1 MATYYI
7 NSDLGKEKVNGI
19 SKVGDRVQLTDGT
32 WIQKTENGYSA
43 TKNGQSMDVQVG
55 GSPSANSSSSSS
67 TDNGNYSS
75 DVTASESSSRS
86 PLYPSAESVFG
97 QQQETQTQKPSAS
110 EIAKNATN
118 AVTEGLYTIGTELGM
133 SYIDQLKNAGDTK
146 LLSDGYTLRRE
157 ADGSYSASKGG
168 SSAKVYID
176 NDAVKRDTL
185 LNEAIRGASGQSNPY
200 MVGTAKGYELLQ
212 QAKDTGSPVWAPDNS
227 EWSYDKETGG
237 FYTNRNGV
245 RTPITADKN
254 AINREYAAQK
264 QKEQSAQKEATSNVA
279 PPEQASGAQ
288 YVIGSALG
296 VLRADNMKPG
306 DRMQTADDTW
316 VFRNEDGSY
325 TAKRNNQDYSVV
337 IDREAAQRDP
347 QWAILTAPPA
357 KDTDDTGKKGKKS
370 SKKSSGSSSSGGS
383 GTYTFPAAS
392 TGTQKTPTT
401 TATGTDRASLRKQAA
416 TAQKEMGDL
425 ARQISVAKIRGKD
438 TSALQAKY
446 NEAKA
451 RYDAA
456 NTQIQAPQQL
466 STPGA
471 RQEQFDQRQ
480 TLMELATQQAAE
492 RKDAWQSLPT
502 VRDSERFSNIDDVT
516 TGRMRGAEQQQ
527 IAGAV
532 KALQK
537 DAWRSLP
544 TVRDSE
550 RFNVPSQTDT
560 LVQQAITQA
569 PRTLSGKPYL
579 PENDGGFSHSSGTS
593 KSKVDRLAA
602 QQMNIAMANDDY
614 DTIRR
619 IREQNNYLDDNESFK
634 YLAGRAKTGLLGAIQ
649 GVGNALSY
657 LFQAK
662 EPEGYDWDNPVM
674 TGDQFAESVS
684 GLKQTFSFA
693 DTDAQKFAQRYAG
706 RNIPAAQQTAGSVAE
721 GVAGMLPTI
730 ASNIAVP
737 GSSLYVL
744 FTQAAGSATSDAL
757 QRGAT
762 GQQAVTYGVANGAL
776 EVLTE
781 KMFDGVAGVF
791 GKGAADD
798 ALQSLV
804 RRVTQN
810 EGAQNALLTIADS
823 LGEGFEEFVSEFGDK
838 VLADLLLKDD
848 DRNFRQVLSDAGE
861 SFLVGALTSAVMQ
874 AAGSITKNT
883 TPKQAAEKVN
893 NILQEDIRQEGI
905 NANVRE
911 AAKQS
916 DFDRSTL
923 ETMRPEAFQ
932 TPAWAELLD
941 TQQTT
946 QGTAERGAEG
956 VITGNEASALDEA
969 MRSTFTEALSGI
981 SSDVATNKPQ
991 NVKNLLNA
999 TKEQITRF
1007 IQNAFNKQNQFQYLK
1022 ISDVSPELTET
1033 LRAAGINVDGYA
1045 HALRDND
1052 IRHVE
1057 SSHGSQSNDKYKV
1070 TADMLGD
1077 VQNVIDNYDVLYRGY
1092 DTKNGNPTIAYEKRM
1107 GNRTFYVE
1115 EVLDDGVLGT
1125 KQMLVTGEDSK
1136 PSFLKKM
1143 QKIASVSDDTDVP
1156 ARSGSTGQS
1165 PPGKHVPDA
1174 PYNTSYNPTVA
1185 QSGNSVNQNV
1195 SANDMGAM
1203 RSQFESVPKQA
1214 QTQSNTINSMETG
1227 WDVPEAQRAPIM
1239 YDTISEAK
1247 SLDNARL
1254 RLAQDYAGEMA
1265 ELRGKHN
1272 WSGEEVDMGM
1282 TILDN
1287 YRRAAEQTGDWT
1299 EYSNWRK
1306 EVSAHGTAAGQ
1317 ALQAYAKYSRQTGGG
1332 IVADASAAL
1341 ERAAKKT
1348 NKAEV
1353 MNRVSALAQQYDA
1366 AVGTGQ
1372 ENAKVNVNDLVDI
1385 IKSASTA
1392 RQTGT
1397 LIGNKTPPIVNW
1409 AMNRI
1414 ADYARAEAQA
1424 GGGENLDFLRTFAA
1438 DSIYNIAADTRAVS
1452 AGEQVKTVR
1461 RMGMLS
1467 KVSTVMRNLV
1477 SNNVFDPIDSI
1488 ARNVSVPLDMLVST
1502 ITGTRSVAGDASW
1515 FSAAKRKGS
1524 MDGLARACMEVGLDV
1539 DASGT
1544 AGKYE
1549 NTSNRTFKMSGGVF
1563 SKLMS
1568 VWEAY
1573 EGYTLNA
1580 TDEFQK
1586 GGIEA
1591 SVQKGIDR
1599 LYEKGKITDDSL
1611 RNAGEQEAL
1620 YRTFQ
1625 DKTVLSDAAIG
1636 VRNAINK
1643 AHIGDIGAGDIML
1656 PFAQVPSNLGARAIE
1671 YSPAGL
1677 GVAAADFINM
1687 IDSARKGEFTAAQ
1700 QAKAVQGVGRALT
1713 GSGMIAIAA
1722 AGALRGW
1729 LKVTGDDDDKNKD
1742 ALGKTHGLDGTQLNI
1757 SAALRDLRG
1766 ESAEWQAGD
1775 QLLSIGFLDPLNA
1788 QLTTGALI
1796 ADDIRSEA
1804 GVTAGRVLGNSLSG
1818 ALQSVLDTPV
1828 MSTFQDVATNY
1839 EYSGASTPGG
1849 KMMDAAQKY
1858 AANQLSSV
1866 IPNSLRGIAQG
1877 LDDTERNA
1885 YSSDNVWQQAVD
1897 NAKASIPGLGETL
1910 PVKTDVW
1917 GNPVKNEGGIRNFM
1931 NRNINPGN
1939 VTTYK
1944 PDAVSSEIEKISEA
1958 TNTSLYPDR
1967 TAPRSL
1973 KVDGEAVSLTFE
1985 QRSMYQKAYGDA
1997 YSAAVTSL
2005 MNDKN
2010 YKAMPDSMKAEI
2022 LQQAKDTA
2030 TEQARDSLGIGYE
2043 VKSSAQK
2050 ILEKSGAERNN
2061 ALISAA
2067 VKAQHYLSPETQKQ
2081 LSDVDRQFGGADYVG
2096 LSDELFNSAKEKAN
2110 TYFSAVEAAK
2120 YGGELTET
2128 QKDLAGKDSKEL
2140 ARYFMD
2146 KAIESHYTDAN
2157 KSGTKADEYLKAYR
2171 HGELNDAMALAVLS
2185 DKEVMAYDR
2194 FGRSAKVT
2202 PEMALQAA
2210 NAHAGMKDV
2219 KDEDGKVTSSAQD
2232 QFDAW
2237 LDKQSWTDD
2246 QKSAV
2251 RMGFYSDSVKTYSY
2265 LADQLR
2271 KGNIKTADA
2280 KSELTTSYQAG
2291 WSKNVK
2297 DTGAKMADYIDAI
2310 VEYEDRPSEEAR
2322 KAAGYKNTWTWFCD
2336 YLNTTDLTQE
2346 QKFGIAISMSDYS
2359 DKTKQ
2364 KIWNR
2369 LR

>member
-1 MATYYI
+1 MADYYI
-7 NSDLGKEKVNGI
+7 NSDYGKQLAGSLKA
-19 SKVGDRVQLTDGT
+19 GDMAEASDGST
-32 WIQKTENGYSA
+32 WRKEADGSVTVW
-43 TKNGQSMDVQVG
+43 KNGQTMTGRVGVSAPAVSEAPSFSASPTVETPTLDAATG
-55 GSPSANSSSSSS
+55 GSSQQPTAADYTGSAQEQRDQEQAQARLASEKAKAATEKVTAGLDQSSSDELLNQAIQQASTPEYKISSAQGVLLA
-67 TDNGNYSS
+67 D
-75 DVTASESSSRS
+75 
-86 PLYPSAESVFG
+86 
-97 QQQETQTQKPSAS
+97 
-110 EIAKNATN
+110 
-118 AVTEGLYTIGTELGM
+118 ELRM
-133 SYIDQLKNAGDTK
+133 AGDMAEA
-146 LLSDGYTLRRE
+146 SDGSTWRRE
-157 ADGSYSASKGG
+157 ADGSIS
-168 SSAKVYID
+168 
-176 NDAVKRDTL
+176 
-185 LNEAIRGASGQSNPY
+185 
-200 MVGTAKGYELLQ
+200 
-212 QAKDTGSPVWAPDNS
+212 
-227 EWSYDKETGG
+227 
-237 FYTNRNGV
+237 V
-245 RTPITADKN
+245 RK
-254 AINREYAAQK
+254 
-264 QKEQSAQKEATSNVA
+264 
-279 PPEQASGAQ
+279 
-288 YVIGSALG
+288 
-296 VLRADNMKPG
+296 G
-306 DRMQTADDTW
+306 DRTYKA
-316 VFRNEDGSY
+316 N
-325 TAKRNNQDYSVV
+325 
-337 IDREAAQRDP
+337 IDRVAAKQDP
-347 QWAILTAPPA
+347 QWAILTAPAPA
-357 KDTDDTGKKGKKS
+357 AAQTGRGKKS
-370 SKKSSGSSSSGGS
+370 SRKSSSGSASSGGS

-392 TGTQKTPTT
+392 TGTQKTPTA
-401 TATGTDRASLRKQAA
+401 TANGTDRASLRKQAA

-438 TSALQAKY
+438 TSALQAQY
-446 NEAKA
+446 NAAKA

-456 NTQIQAPQQL
+456 NAQIKAPQQL
-466 STPGA
+466 STSAA
-471 RQEQFDQRQ
+471 RQEKFDQRQ

-502 VRDSERFSNIDDVT
+502 VRDSERFSDIDNVT
-516 TGRMRGAEQQQ
+516 TGRMRSAEQQQ

-537 DAWRSLP
+537 DTWRSLP
-544 TVRDSE
+544 TVQDSG
-550 RFNVPSQTDT
+550 RFNIPSQTDS
-560 LVQQAITQA
+560 LMQQAIAKT

-593 KSKVDRLAA
+593 KSMVDRLAA

-674 TGDQFAESVS
+674 TGEQFAESVS

-693 DTDAQKFAQRYAG
+693 DTDAQKFAQQYAG

-721 GVAGMLPTI
+721 GVAGMIPTI

-744 FTQAAGSATSDAL
+744 FTQAAGSATTDAL
-757 QRGAT
+757 QRGAS

-823 LGEGFEEFVSEFGDK
+823 LGEGFEEFASEFGDK

-916 DFDRSTL
+916 DFDRGTL

-946 QGTAERGAEG
+946 QGTAERGTEG
-956 VITGNEASALDEA
+956 VITRGEVNKN
-969 MRSTFTEALSGI
+969 STA
-981 SSDVATNKPQ
+981 P
-991 NVKNLLNA
+991 
-999 TKEQITRF
+999 EQTT
-1007 IQNAFNKQNQFQYLK
+1007 
-1022 ISDVSPELTET
+1022 VSPINGPV
-1033 LRAAGINVDGYA
+1033 RSDAAEAGTININVGRA
-1045 HALRDND
+1045 SRN
-1052 IRHVE
+1052 
-1057 SSHGSQSNDKYKV
+1057 N
-1070 TADMLGD
+1070 
-1077 VQNVIDNYDVLYRGY
+1077 
-1092 DTKNGNPTIAYEKRM
+1092 
-1107 GNRTFYVE
+1107 
-1115 EVLDDGVLGT
+1115 
-1125 KQMLVTGEDSK
+1125 TGAATQ
-1136 PSFLKKM
+1136 L
-1143 QKIASVSDDTDVP
+1143 
-1156 ARSGSTGQS
+1156 
-1165 PPGKHVPDA
+1165 PDA
-1174 PYNTSYNPTVA
+1174 NASWFTANTDSTNMAPNANVA
-1185 QSGNSVNQNV
+1185 QPGNSVNQNV

-1203 RSQFESVPKQA
+1203 RSQFESVPKQS
-1214 QTQSNTINSMETG
+1214 QTQSNTIGSMEAD
-1227 WDVPEAQRAPIM
+1227 WNVPESQRTPIL

-1348 NKAEV
+1348 NKTEV
-1353 MNRVSALAQQYDA
+1353 MERVNTLAKQYDS

-1414 ADYARAEAQA
+1414 ANYARAEAQA

-1461 RMGMLS
+1461 RIGMLS

-1625 DKTVLSDAAIG
+1625 DKTVLSDAATG
-1636 VRNAINK
+1636 VRNALNK

-1687 IDSARKGEFTAAQ
+1687 IDSARRGEFTAAQ

-1766 ESAEWQAGD
+1766 ESAQWQAGD

-1804 GVTAGRVLGNSLSG
+1804 GVTAGRVLGDSLSG

-1858 AANQLSSV
+1858 AANQLSSI

-1897 NAKASIPGLGETL
+1897 NAKASIPGLRETL
-1910 PVKTDVW
+1910 PAKTDVW
-1917 GNPVKNEGGIRNFM
+1917 GNPIKNEGGVRNFM

-1973 KVDGEAVSLTFE
+1973 KVDGEAISLTFE

-2005 MNDKN
+2005 MNDEN

-2050 ILEKSGAERNN
+2050 ILEKSGTERNN

-2067 VKAQHYLSPETQKQ
+2067 VKAQHYLSPDTQKQ
-2081 LSDVDRQFGGADYVG
+2081 LSDVDRQFGGADYIG
-2096 LSDELFNSAKEKAN
+2096 LSDELFNAAKEKAN

-2120 YGGELTET
+2120 YGGELNET
-2128 QKDLAGKDSKEL
+2128 QKELADKDSKEL

-2146 KAIESHYTDAN
+2146 KAIESRYTDTN

-2246 QKSAV
+2246 QKSAI
-2251 RMGFYSDSVKTYSY
+2251 RMGFYSDTAKTYSY
-2265 LADQLR
+2265 LSGQLR
-2271 KGNIKTADA
+2271 KGRIDTAAA
-2280 KSELTTSYQAG
+2280 KSELSTSYQAG
-2291 WSKNVK
+2291 WSHNVK
-2297 DTGAKMADYIDAI
+2297 DTGAEMADYIDAI
-2310 VEYEDRPSEEAR
+2310 VEYEERPSEEER
-2322 KAAGYKNTWTWFCD
+2322 KDAGYKNTWTWFCD

>member
-1 MATYYI
+1 MADYYI
-7 NSDLGKEKVNGI
+7 NSDKGKELANSLRAGDMAEASDGSLWRKESDGSI
-19 SKVGDRVQLTDGT
+19 SV
-32 WIQKTENGYSA
+32 I
-43 TKNGQSMDVQVG
+43 KNGQTMTGRVGVSAPAVSEAPSFSASPAVETPTLDAATG
-55 GSPSANSSSSSS
+55 GSSQQTTAADYTGSAQEQRDQEQAQTVLASEKAKAA
-67 TDNGNYSS
+67 TEK
-75 DVTASESSSRS
+75 VTAGLDQSSGDELLNQAIQQASTPEYKIS
-86 PLYPSAESVFG
+86 SAQGVLL
-97 QQQETQTQKPSAS
+97 AD
-110 EIAKNATN
+110 
-118 AVTEGLYTIGTELGM
+118 ELRT
-133 SYIDQLKNAGDTK
+133 AGDMAEA
-146 LLSDGYTLRRE
+146 SDGSTWRRE
-157 ADGSYSASKGG
+157 ADGSISVRKG
-168 SSAKVYID
+168 
-176 NDAVKRDTL
+176 
-185 LNEAIRGASGQSNPY
+185 
-200 MVGTAKGYELLQ
+200 
-212 QAKDTGSPVWAPDNS
+212 
-227 EWSYDKETGG
+227 DKT
-237 FYTNRNGV
+237 
-245 RTPITADKN
+245 
-254 AINREYAAQK
+254 
-264 QKEQSAQKEATSNVA
+264 
-279 PPEQASGAQ
+279 
-288 YVIGSALG
+288 
-296 VLRADNMKPG
+296 
-306 DRMQTADDTW
+306 
-316 VFRNEDGSY
+316 Y
-325 TAKRNNQDYSVV
+325 TAT
-337 IDREAAQRDP
+337 IDRAAAKQDP
-347 QWAILTAPPA
+347 QWAVLTAPAP
-357 KDTDDTGKKGKKS
+357 TGTETS
-370 SKKSSGSSSSGGS
+370 SKKSSGKSSGSASSGGS

-451 RYDAA
+451 RYDTATMQINMPTTAA
-456 NTQIQAPQQL
+456 TAIARTEAAAEKNAAAHENASAAYEAESIRNGL
-466 STPGA
+466 STSGA
-471 RQEQFDQRQ
+471 RQEQFSQRQ

-502 VRDSERFSNIDDVT
+502 VRDSERFSNIDNVT
-516 TGRMRGAEQQQ
+516 TGRTRSAEQQQ

-532 KALQK
+532 EELQK
-537 DAWRSLP
+537 NAWRSLP

-550 RFNVPSQTDT
+550 RFNIPSQTDA
-560 LVQQAITQA
+560 LLQQAVAQA

-579 PENDGGFSHSSGTS
+579 PENDGGFSHSSGES
-593 KSKVDRLAA
+593 KSMKDRLAA

-721 GVAGMLPTI
+721 GVAGMIPTI

-810 EGAQNALLTIADS
+810 EGVQNALLAVADS

-874 AAGSITKNT
+874 AVGSITKNT

-893 NILQEDIRQEGI
+893 DILQEDIRQEGI

-911 AAKQS
+911 AAKLS
-916 DFDRSTL
+916 DLDRSTL

-932 TPAWAELLD
+932 TPAWAELLG

-946 QGTAERGAEG
+946 QGTAERGTEG
-956 VITGNEASALDEA
+956 VITGEALPKISMEDFANNESSVWNNVAYEDDQTKNAIMRKTHNDMVQNGEVVTIPESVTNNVASHFPDMRGVSKAERTPVLKQKLSELKANLRRYLSGLKGASYEFDVNGNVLDARLYDTGIREVMDRVTQEKSSMLFGSDQIFRNAQYLYSTPDYDSNPNVYRWNYFYTPVQIGDQTVGVRIAVRDMKQSGANPAGSQIYHWGIKKDTALD
-969 MRSTFTEALSGI
+969 G
-981 SSDVATNKPQ
+981 
-991 NVKNLLNA
+991 
-999 TKEQITRF
+999 
-1007 IQNAFNKQNQFQYLK
+1007 
-1022 ISDVSPELTET
+1022 
-1033 LRAAGINVDGYA
+1033 G
-1045 HALRDND
+1045 
-1052 IRHVE
+1052 
-1057 SSHGSQSNDKYKV
+1057 
-1070 TADMLGD
+1070 
-1077 VQNVIDNYDVLYRGY
+1077 
-1092 DTKNGNPTIAYEKRM
+1092 
-1107 GNRTFYVE
+1107 
-1115 EVLDDGVLGT
+1115 
-1125 KQMLVTGEDSK
+1125 
-1136 PSFLKKM
+1136 
-1143 QKIASVSDDTDVP
+1143 
-1156 ARSGSTGQS
+1156 RSGDSPLSTGVS
-1165 PPGKHVPDA
+1165 SA
-1174 PYNTSYNPTVA
+1174 ASFNPTVA

-1227 WDVPEAQRAPIM
+1227 WNVPEAQRTPIM
-1239 YDTISEAK
+1239 YDTVSEAK

-1348 NKAEV
+1348 NKAEI

-1414 ADYARAEAQA
+1414 ANYARSEAQT
-1424 GGGENLDFLRTFAA
+1424 GGGKNLDFLKTFASN
-1438 DSIYNIAADTRAVS
+1438 SIYNIAADTQTAS
-1452 AGEQVKTVR
+1452 AGEKVKTYR
-1461 RMGMLS
+1461 RQGMLS
-1467 KVSTVMRNLV
+1467 KVATVMRNLV
-1477 SNNVFDPIDSI
+1477 SNNGFDPLDSV
-1488 ARNVSVPLDMLVST
+1488 ARNISVPLDMLVSKF
-1502 ITGTRSVAGDASW
+1502 TGTRSVAGDASW
-1515 FSAAKRKGS
+1515 LSKAKRKGS
-1524 MDGLARACMEVGLDV
+1524 ADGLAKSVMQVGLDV

-1544 AGKYE
+1544 IGKYE
-1549 NTSNRTFKMSGGVF
+1549 STSNRTFKMSGGVF

-1568 VWEAY
+1568 TWEAV
-1573 EGYTLNA
+1573 EGYLLNS

-1591 SVQKGIDR
+1591 SVQQGIDR
-1599 LYEKGKITDDSL
+1599 LYERGKIKDDSL
-1611 RNAGEQEAL
+1611 RDAGKQEAL

-1625 DKTVLSDAAIG
+1625 DDTALSKAVTGFRSGINEAHLGDVG
-1636 VRNAINK
+1636 V
-1643 AHIGDIGAGDIML
+1643 GDVAL
-1656 PFAQVPSNLGARAIE
+1656 TFAQVPANLASRSIE
-1671 YSPAGL
+1671 YSPAAS
-1677 GVAAADFINM
+1677 VSVFVDFVNLL
-1687 IDSARKGEFTAAQ
+1687 IDAKSGKMTAAK
-1700 QAKAVQGVGRALT
+1700 QAKAVQTVGRALT
-1713 GSGMIAIAA
+1713 GTGLIALSAVGHMA
-1722 AGALRGW
+1722 GW
-1729 LKVTGDDDDKNKD
+1729 LVVSGDDDDKNKS
-1742 ALGKTHGLDGTQLNI
+1742 ALDKLLGLNGTQLNVN
-1757 SAALRDLRG
+1757 ALLRHIRG
-1766 ESAEWQAGD
+1766 ESTEFQEGD
-1775 QLLSIGFLDPLNA
+1775 ILISIGFMDPLNA
-1788 QLTTGALI
+1788 LFTTGVLVAEDYKEAHAQGKKLTFGQAVGDSFLGAYQAVMEMPLISDFRDIAQNYQYSSGEKFYQKAGDAL
-1796 ADDIRSEA
+1796 
-1804 GVTAGRVLGNSLSG
+1804 
-1818 ALQSVLDTPV
+1818 
-1828 MSTFQDVATNY
+1828 
-1839 EYSGASTPGG
+1839 
-1849 KMMDAAQKY
+1849 QKY
-1858 AANQLSSV
+1858 AASQVASL

-1897 NAKASIPGLGETL
+1897 NAKASIPGLRETL
-1910 PVKTDVW
+1910 PAKTDVW
-1917 GNPVKNEGGIRNFM
+1917 GNPIKNEGGVRNFM

-1939 VTTYK
+1939 ITTYK
-1944 PDAVSSEIEKISEA
+1944 TDEVSTELGKISEA
-1958 TNTSLYPDR
+1958 TGESLYPDR

-1997 YSAAVTSL
+1997 YYAAVTSL
-2005 MNDKN
+2005 MNDEN

-2030 TEQARDSLGIGYE
+2030 KEQARDSLGIGYE
-2043 VKSSAQK
+2043 MDNAAQK
-2050 ILEKSGAERNN
+2050 ILEKSGTERNN

-2110 TYFSAVEAAK
+2110 TYFEAVEAAK
-2120 YGGELTET
+2120 YGGELNET
-2128 QKDLAGKDSKEL
+2128 QKELADKDSKEL

-2146 KAIESHYTDAN
+2146 KAIESRYTDAN

-2171 HGELNDAMALAVLS
+2171 QGELNDAMALAVLS

-2194 FGRSAKVT
+2194 FGRGAKVT

-2237 LDKQSWTDD
+2237 LEKQSWTDD

-2291 WSKNVK
+2291 WSKNVR

-2310 VEYEDRPSEEAR
+2310 VEYEDRPSSEELDD
-2322 KAAGYKNTWTWFCD
+2322 AGYSYVWQWFCD
-2336 YLNTTDLTQE
+2336 YLNTTDLTRE
-2346 QKFGIAISMSDYS
+2346 QKYAMAISIKKNDYGEGTM
-2359 DKTKQ
+2359 K

>member
-1 MATYYI
+1 MADYYI
-7 NSDLGKEKVNGI
+7 NSDKGKELANSLRAGDMAEASDGSLWRKESDGSI
-19 SKVGDRVQLTDGT
+19 SV
-32 WIQKTENGYSA
+32 I
-43 TKNGQSMDVQVG
+43 KNGQTMTGRVGVSAPAVSEAPSFSASPAVETPTLDAATG
-55 GSPSANSSSSSS
+55 GSSQQTTAADYTGSAQEQRDQEQAQTVLASEKAKAA
-67 TDNGNYSS
+67 TEK
-75 DVTASESSSRS
+75 VTAGLDQSSGDELLNQAIQQASTPEYKIS
-86 PLYPSAESVFG
+86 SAQGVLL
-97 QQQETQTQKPSAS
+97 AD
-110 EIAKNATN
+110 
-118 AVTEGLYTIGTELGM
+118 ELRT
-133 SYIDQLKNAGDTK
+133 AGDMAEA
-146 LLSDGYTLRRE
+146 SDGSTWRRE
-157 ADGSYSASKGG
+157 ADGSISVRKG
-168 SSAKVYID
+168 
-176 NDAVKRDTL
+176 
-185 LNEAIRGASGQSNPY
+185 
-200 MVGTAKGYELLQ
+200 
-212 QAKDTGSPVWAPDNS
+212 
-227 EWSYDKETGG
+227 DKT
-237 FYTNRNGV
+237 
-245 RTPITADKN
+245 
-254 AINREYAAQK
+254 
-264 QKEQSAQKEATSNVA
+264 
-279 PPEQASGAQ
+279 
-288 YVIGSALG
+288 
-296 VLRADNMKPG
+296 
-306 DRMQTADDTW
+306 
-316 VFRNEDGSY
+316 Y
-325 TAKRNNQDYSVV
+325 TAT
-337 IDREAAQRDP
+337 IDRAAAKQDP
-347 QWAILTAPPA
+347 QWAVLTAPAP
-357 KDTDDTGKKGKKS
+357 TGTETS
-370 SKKSSGSSSSGGS
+370 SKKSSGKSSGSASSGGS

-451 RYDAA
+451 RYDTATMQINMPTTAA
-456 NTQIQAPQQL
+456 TAIARTEAAAEKNAAAHENASAAYEAESIRNGL
-466 STPGA
+466 STSGA
-471 RQEQFDQRQ
+471 RQEQFSQRQ

-502 VRDSERFSNIDDVT
+502 VRDSERFSNIDNVT
-516 TGRMRGAEQQQ
+516 TGRTRSAEQQQ

-532 KALQK
+532 EELQK
-537 DAWRSLP
+537 NAWRSLP

-550 RFNVPSQTDT
+550 RFNIPSQTDA
-560 LVQQAITQA
+560 LLQQAVAQA

-579 PENDGGFSHSSGTS
+579 PENDGGFSHSSGSTERQNVLERIGNAALGGLIQSGGTS
-593 KSKVDRLAA
+593 MDAAGAMYQAGQGGRNTTYDESRAWFQDQLDSELRTLNSMLLENQDNPGTYTQAEIKNQRRIVAEAQARVNAFALTQDAQEQSGELARDLAA
-602 QQMNIAMANDDY
+602 DVSNAGASRVAQSKRGASKLGSMA
-614 DTIRR
+614 
-619 IREQNNYLDDNESFK
+619 LDA
-634 YLAGRAKTGLLGAIQ
+634 LASAAQSGADMATNALLGTSGSMLPFAFRAFGGGTQ
-649 GVGNALSY
+649 QARNDGATLGQQLAY
-657 LFQAK
+657 GGTMAAK
-662 EPEGYDWDNPVM
+662 EV
-674 TGDQFAESVS
+674 F
-684 GLKQTFSFA
+684 
-693 DTDAQKFAQRYAG
+693 
-706 RNIPAAQQTAGSVAE
+706 
-721 GVAGMLPTI
+721 
-730 ASNIAVP
+730 
-737 GSSLYVL
+737 
-744 FTQAAGSATSDAL
+744 
-757 QRGAT
+757 
-762 GQQAVTYGVANGAL
+762 
-776 EVLTE
+776 TE
-781 KMFDGVAGVF
+781 KMFNIAGLQSKAYGKGSFDDYVEKTVAGAVDKLASTDV
-791 GKGAADD
+791 GKRLLGGAAQFMTS
-798 ALQSLV
+798 A
-804 RRVTQN
+804 
-810 EGAQNALLTIADS
+810 A
-823 LGEGFEEFVSEFGDK
+823 GEGLEELIGDWMEWQ
-838 VLADLLLKDD
+838 LPRIYDKDPD
-848 DRNFRQVLSDAGE
+848 SAKDVAVNSLYD
-861 SFLVGALTSAVMQ
+861 FLVGAISGVMGNLTTPGQFTNYDVNEHLGGSQGQQVNRQLTQDELLDAAMQ
-874 AAGSITKNT
+874 AANRGETLT
-883 TPKQAAEKVN
+883 GPVQAAN
-893 NILQEDIRQEGI
+893 
-905 NANVRE
+905 
-911 AAKQS
+911 
-916 DFDRSTL
+916 
-923 ETMRPEAFQ
+923 Q
-932 TPAWAELLD
+932 T

-946 QGTAERGAEG
+946 QAAQERGTEG
-956 VITGNEASALDEA
+956 VITGEESSALDEA

-1022 ISDVSPELTET
+1022 ISDVSPELAET
-1033 LRAAGINVDGYA
+1033 LRAAGIDVDGYA

-1077 VQNVIDNYDVLYRGY
+1077 VQNVIDNYDVLYRGF
-1092 DTKNGNPTIAYEKRM
+1092 DTRFGNPTVVYEKRM

-1115 EVLDDGVLGT
+1115 EVMSDGVLGT
-1125 KQMLVTGEDSK
+1125 KQMVVTGENSK
-1136 PSFLKKM
+1136 PSFLKKYTEV
-1143 QKIASVSDDTDVP
+1143 ASVSDDTDVP

-1165 PPGKHVPDA
+1165 PPGNHVPDA
-1174 PYNTSYNPTVA
+1174 PYNTSYDSTVA
-1185 QSGNSVNQNV
+1185 QSGNSVNQNI

-1214 QTQSNTINSMETG
+1214 QTQSNTIGSMEAD
-1227 WDVPEAQRAPIM
+1227 WNVPEAQRTPIM

-1348 NKAEV
+1348 NKAEI

-1414 ADYARAEAQA
+1414 ANYARSEAQT
-1424 GGGENLDFLRTFAA
+1424 GGGKNLDFLKTFASN
-1438 DSIYNIAADTRAVS
+1438 SIYNIAADTQTAS
-1452 AGEQVKTVR
+1452 AGEKVKTYR
-1461 RMGMLS
+1461 RQGMLS
-1467 KVSTVMRNLV
+1467 KVATVMRNLV
-1477 SNNVFDPIDSI
+1477 SNNGFDPLDSV
-1488 ARNVSVPLDMLVST
+1488 ARNISVPLDMLVSKF
-1502 ITGTRSVAGDASW
+1502 TGTRSVAGDASW
-1515 FSAAKRKGS
+1515 LSKAKRKGS
-1524 MDGLARACMEVGLDV
+1524 ADGLAKSVMQVGLDV

-1544 AGKYE
+1544 IGKYE
-1549 NTSNRTFKMSGGVF
+1549 STSNRTFKMSGGVF

-1568 VWEAY
+1568 TWEAV
-1573 EGYTLNA
+1573 EGYLLNS

-1591 SVQKGIDR
+1591 SVQQGIDR
-1599 LYEKGKITDDSL
+1599 LYERGKIKDDSL
-1611 RNAGEQEAL
+1611 RDAGKQEAL

-1625 DKTVLSDAAIG
+1625 DDTALSKAVTGFRSGINEAHLGDVG
-1636 VRNAINK
+1636 V
-1643 AHIGDIGAGDIML
+1643 GDVAL
-1656 PFAQVPSNLGARAIE
+1656 TFAQVPANLASRSIE
-1671 YSPAGL
+1671 YSPAAS
-1677 GVAAADFINM
+1677 VSVFVDFVNLL
-1687 IDSARKGEFTAAQ
+1687 IDAKSGKMTAAK
-1700 QAKAVQGVGRALT
+1700 QAKAVQTVGRALT
-1713 GSGMIAIAA
+1713 GTGLIALSAVGHMA
-1722 AGALRGW
+1722 GW
-1729 LKVTGDDDDKNKD
+1729 LVVSGDDDDKNKS
-1742 ALGKTHGLDGTQLNI
+1742 ALDKLLGLNGTQLNVN
-1757 SAALRDLRG
+1757 ALLRHIRG
-1766 ESAEWQAGD
+1766 ESTEFQEGD
-1775 QLLSIGFLDPLNA
+1775 ILISIGFMDPLNA
-1788 QLTTGALI
+1788 LFTTGVLVAEDYKEAHAQGKKLTFGQAVGDSFLGAYQAVMEMPLISDFRDIAQNYQYSSGEKFYQKAGDAL
-1796 ADDIRSEA
+1796 
-1804 GVTAGRVLGNSLSG
+1804 
-1818 ALQSVLDTPV
+1818 
-1828 MSTFQDVATNY
+1828 
-1839 EYSGASTPGG
+1839 
-1849 KMMDAAQKY
+1849 QKY
-1858 AANQLSSV
+1858 AASQVASL

-1897 NAKASIPGLGETL
+1897 NAKASIPGLRETL
-1910 PVKTDVW
+1910 PAKTDVW
-1917 GNPVKNEGGIRNFM
+1917 GNPIKNEGGVRNFM

-1939 VTTYK
+1939 ITTYK
-1944 PDAVSSEIEKISEA
+1944 TDEVSTELGKISEA
-1958 TNTSLYPDR
+1958 TGESLYPDR

-1997 YSAAVTSL
+1997 YYAAVTSL
-2005 MNDKN
+2005 MNDEN

-2030 TEQARDSLGIGYE
+2030 KEQARDSLGIGYE
-2043 VKSSAQK
+2043 MDNAAQK
-2050 ILEKSGAERNN
+2050 ILEKSGTERNN

-2110 TYFSAVEAAK
+2110 TYFEAVEAAK
-2120 YGGELTET
+2120 YGGELNET
-2128 QKDLAGKDSKEL
+2128 QKELADKDSKEL

-2146 KAIESHYTDAN
+2146 KAIESRYTDAN

-2171 HGELNDAMALAVLS
+2171 QGELNDAMALAVLS

-2194 FGRSAKVT
+2194 FGRGAKVT

-2237 LDKQSWTDD
+2237 LEKQSWTDD

-2291 WSKNVK
+2291 WSKNVR

-2310 VEYEDRPSEEAR
+2310 VEYEDRPSSEELDD
-2322 KAAGYKNTWTWFCD
+2322 AGYSYVWQWFCD
-2336 YLNTTDLTQE
+2336 YLNTTDLTRE
-2346 QKFGIAISMSDYS
+2346 QKYAMAISIKKNDYGEGTM
-2359 DKTKQ
+2359 K

>member
-1 MATYYI
+1 MEDYYI
-7 NSDLGKEKVNGI
+7 NSERGKELVK
-19 SKVGDRVQLTDGT
+19 SLREGDMAEATDGST
-32 WIQKTENGYSA
+32 W
-43 TKNGQSMDVQVG
+43 
-55 GSPSANSSSSSS
+55 
-67 TDNGNYSS
+67 
-75 DVTASESSSRS
+75 R
-86 PLYPSAESVFG
+86 
-97 QQQETQTQKPSAS
+97 
-110 EIAKNATN
+110 
-118 AVTEGLYTIGTELGM
+118 
-133 SYIDQLKNAGDTK
+133 
-146 LLSDGYTLRRE
+146 
-157 ADGSYSASKGG
+157 
-168 SSAKVYID
+168 
-176 NDAVKRDTL
+176 
-185 LNEAIRGASGQSNPY
+185 
-200 MVGTAKGYELLQ
+200 
-212 QAKDTGSPVWAPDNS
+212 
-227 EWSYDKETGG
+227 
-237 FYTNRNGV
+237 
-245 RTPITADKN
+245 
-254 AINREYAAQK
+254 
-264 QKEQSAQKEATSNVA
+264 
-279 PPEQASGAQ
+279 
-288 YVIGSALG
+288 
-296 VLRADNMKPG
+296 
-306 DRMQTADDTW
+306 
-316 VFRNEDGSY
+316 RNEDGSITVFKNGKTMNGRVGVTAPAASAAPTVSAVPETSSIDSTPTIETPALDAARQSAPAYSLQQKAASQEQRKLASEKAKQASAAVTSGLTQKPISDDLLAQAIQQASAPEYTIGSAKGVLMTDKMQNAGDMAEASDGSLWVRNEDGSISVTKNGKTY
-325 TAKRNNQDYSVV
+325 TANV
-337 IDREAAQRDP
+337 DRAAARQDP
-347 QWAILTAPPA
+347 QWAVLTAAPVEEA
-357 KDTDDTGKKGKKS
+357 EDTSTKKGKK
-370 SKKSSGSSSSGGS
+370 KAPGTSSGS
-383 GTYTFPAAS
+383 
-392 TGTQKTPTT
+392 TGTAVYSAAPSTSVQKTTT
-401 TATGTDRASLRKQAA
+401 QTAVQTASASKSGDVATLRKKAA
-416 TAQKEMGDL
+416 TAQKNMGDL
-425 ARQISVAKIRGKD
+425 ARQISAAKMRGKD
-438 TSALQAKY
+438 TSSLEAQYAEAQDQY
-446 NEAKA
+446 NKATAQVTAAKA
-451 RYDAA
+451 PKNEGPTLTEAA
-456 NTQIQAPQQL
+456 TSAPEKR
-466 STPGA
+466 T
-471 RQEQFDQRQ
+471 
-480 TLMELATQQAAE
+480 
-492 RKDAWQSLPT
+492 
-502 VRDSERFSNIDDVT
+502 
-516 TGRMRGAEQQQ
+516 
-527 IAGAV
+527 AV
-532 KALQK
+532 KEAVQK
-537 DAWRSLP
+537 EAWRSLP
-544 TVRDSE
+544 TVADSDRLFINKAADAQTREAEQQFFTSARRELQKNAWQGLPTVQDSE
-550 RFNVPSQTDT
+550 RFNIPSQTDT
-560 LVQQAITQA
+560 LMQQAISRT

-579 PENDGGFSHSSGTS
+579 PENTGGFSHSSGTS
-593 KSKVDRLAA
+593 KSVKDRLAA

-619 IREQNNYLDDNESFK
+619 IREKNNYLDDNESFK

-674 TGDQFAESVS
+674 TGNQFAESVS

-721 GVAGMLPTI
+721 GVAGMIPTI

-744 FTQAAGSATSDAL
+744 FAQAAGSATTDAL
-757 QRGAT
+757 QRGAS
-762 GQQAVTYGVANGAL
+762 GQNAVAYGVANGAL

-848 DRNFRQVLSDAGE
+848 DRSFRTVLSDAGD

-893 NILQEDIRQEGI
+893 DILQEDIRQESV

-911 AAKQS
+911 AAQHS
-916 DFDRSTL
+916 ALDRGML

-932 TPAWAELLD
+932 TPAWAELTD

-946 QGTAERGAEG
+946 QGAAERSAGG
-956 VITGNEASALDEA
+956 VATGGETNKTASAYTETESTSVNDNPAVHTPQEQRLIEEYKNSTDE
-969 MRSTFTEALSGI
+969 SLKETFQS
-981 SSDVATNKPQ
+981 
-991 NVKNLLNA
+991 
-999 TKEQITRF
+999 
-1007 IQNAFNKQNQFQYLK
+1007 YLENPGQGFSRHN
-1022 ISDVSPELTET
+1022 INDVSERQATDASKLLGGDYTGYKN
-1033 LRAAGINVDGYA
+1033 AINSNGINHILNEHGPFGEVNQSMADLNDPARVGYV
-1045 HALRDND
+1045 LRNYDT
-1052 IRHVE
+1052 VE
-1057 SSHGSQSNDKYKV
+1057 RATYSSGDADMSAEFRDANNNPAPMLKYSKKVNGTYYVVEAIPESKYKKFWV
-1070 TADMLGD
+1070 
-1077 VQNVIDNYDVLYRGY
+1077 VS
-1092 DTKNGNPTIAYEKRM
+1092 AYMEA
-1107 GNRTFYVE
+1107 G
-1115 EVLDDGVLGT
+1115 GGT
-1125 KQMLVTGEDSK
+1125 QAPNAV
-1136 PSFLKKM
+1136 
-1143 QKIASVSDDTDVP
+1143 
-1156 ARSGSTGQS
+1156 R
-1165 PPGKHVPDA
+1165 PG
-1174 PYNTSYNPTVA
+1174 NTSGTSLASSPSAGFSVP
-1185 QSGNSVNQNV
+1185 QPGNSVNQNI
-1195 SANDMGAM
+1195 SPNDMGAM
-1203 RSQFESVPKQA
+1203 RSQFESAPKQA
-1214 QTQSNTINSMETG
+1214 QTQSNTISSMEAE
-1227 WDVPEAQRAPIM
+1227 WNVPESQRTPIM

-1332 IVADASAAL
+1332 IVADASTAL

-1353 MNRVSALAQQYDA
+1353 MNRVNALAQQYDA

-1385 IKSASTA
+1385 IKSASAT

-1414 ADYARAEAQA
+1414 ANYARSEAQT
-1424 GGGENLDFLRTFAA
+1424 GGGENLDFLKTFAA
-1438 DSIYNIAADTRAVS
+1438 DSIYNIAADTSAVS
-1452 AGEQVKTVR
+1452 AGEKVKTVR

-1477 SNNVFDPIDSI
+1477 SNNVFDPVDSV

-1539 DASGT
+1539 DTSGG

-1549 NTSNRTFKMSGGVF
+1549 NTANRTFKMSSGVF

-1568 VWEAY
+1568 TWEAY

-1591 SVQKGIDR
+1591 SVQQGIDR
-1599 LYEKGKITDDSL
+1599 LYEKGKIKDDSL
-1611 RNAGEQEAL
+1611 RDAGKQEAL

-1636 VRNAINK
+1636 VRNALNK
-1643 AHIGDIGAGDIML
+1643 AHIGDVGAGDIVL

-1677 GVAAADFINM
+1677 IVSAADFINM
-1687 IDSARKGEFTAAQ
+1687 LDSAKKGDLTAAQ

-1729 LKVTGDDDDKNKD
+1729 LKVTGDDEDKNKD

-1757 SAALRDLRG
+1757 SAAMRDIRG
-1766 ESAEWQAGD
+1766 EGAAWQAGD
-1775 QLLSIGFLDPLNA
+1775 ALLSIGFLDPLNA

-1796 ADDIRSEA
+1796 ADDIRGED

-1839 EYSGASTPGG
+1839 EYSDASTTGG
-1849 KMMDAAQKY
+1849 KVLDAAQKY
-1858 AANQLSSV
+1858 AANQISSV

-1885 YSSDNVWQQAVD
+1885 YSSDNVWQQAID
-1897 NAKASIPGLGETL
+1897 NAKASIPGLRETL
-1910 PVKTDVW
+1910 PAKTDVW
-1917 GNPVKNEGGIRNFM
+1917 GNPVKNEGGVRNFM

-1939 VTTYK
+1939 ITTYK
-1944 PDAVSSEIEKISEA
+1944 TDAVSSEIEKISEA
-1958 TNTSLYPDR
+1958 TGASLYPDR

-2005 MNDKN
+2005 TSNKN

-2022 LQQAKDTA
+2022 LKQAKDVA
-2030 TEQARDSLGIGYE
+2030 TEQARDSLGVGYE

-2050 ILEKSGAERNN
+2050 ILEQSGADRTN

-2067 VKAQHYLSPETQKQ
+2067 VKSQHYLSPETQEQRSKVDKQ
-2081 LSDVDRQFGGADYVG
+2081 FAGADYVG
-2096 LSDELFNSAKEKAN
+2096 LSDEIVDSAKEKAD
-2110 TYFSAVEAAK
+2110 TYFTALEASK

-2128 QKDLAGKDSKEL
+2128 QKELSGKSSKEL

-2146 KAIESHYTDAN
+2146 EAINAKIKGSDGETKFDKALA
-2157 KSGTKADEYLKAYR
+2157 AYKKD
-2171 HGELNDAMALAVLS
+2171 ELNDTLALAVLS
-2185 DKEVMAYDR
+2185 DDAVQAYDR
-2194 FGRSAKVT
+2194 YGRSAGVT
-2202 PEMALQAA
+2202 PEMMLKASSARA
-2210 NAHAGMKDV
+2210 NIKDET
-2219 KDEDGKVTSSAQD
+2219 DEDGKVTNSAKD
-2232 QFDAW
+2232 QFNAW
-2237 LDKQSWTDD
+2237 LDKQWISGTTKRWTED
-2246 QKSAV
+2246 QKNAV
-2251 RMGFYSDSVKTYSY
+2251 RMAFYKDASTTYSY
-2265 LADQLR
+2265 LSEQLR
-2271 KGNIKTADA
+2271 KGNINTATA
-2280 KSELTTSYQAG
+2280 KSELSTTYQSG
-2291 WSKNVK
+2291 WTHNVK
-2297 DTGAKMADYIDAI
+2297 DTGAKMADYVDAI
-2310 VEYEDRPSEEAR
+2310 VEYENRPSSEELENM
-2322 KAAGYKNTWTWFCD
+2322 GYSKVWVWFCD
-2336 YLNTTDLTQE
+2336 YLNTTDLTRE
-2346 QKFGIAISMSDYS
+2346 QKYAMAISIKKNEYAESTM
-2359 DKTKQ
+2359 K
-2364 KIWNR
+2364 KIWDR